1 MHVILGY
8 IWTVCAGTAAGFINT
23 LAGSGSAFS
32 LAALNALGL
41 PLDVANGTNRV
52 AILLQTLVAVV
63 IFKRKGRMPAFK
75 ITLPMIIP
83 AALGAVAGALLAG
96 SMDRGS
102 FRLAVGALML
112 LVLVLLFIKPKIWL
126 EQRESL
132 HRRPYW
138 LVGPVFFLIGVY
150 GGFIQMGIGV
160 FLLTALVLM
169 SGFDLVAGN
178 AVKVL
183 IVLVLTVPALV
194 IFAAQGLVRWDAGLV
209 LACGNMLGAWLAAR
223 EAAKRGAV
231 FIRWLLI
238 AVVAMA
244 AARYLGL
251 WPWR

>member
-1 MHVILGY
+1 MHDLLSY
-8 IWTVCAGTAAGFINT
+8 LLTVCAGAAAGFINT

-52 AILLQTLVAVV
+52 AIILQTLVAVL
-63 IFKRKGRMPAFK
+63 IFKRKGRMPAFR
-75 ITLPMIIP
+75 ITLPMIVP
-83 AALGAVAGALLAG
+83 AVFGAVAGALLAG
-96 SMDRGS
+96 SMERDV
-102 FRLAVGALML
+102 FRTAVGVLML
-112 LVLVLLFIKPKIWL
+112 LVLGLLFIKPKVWL

-138 LVGPVFFLIGVY
+138 IVGPVFFLIGVY

-169 SGFDLVAGN
+169 SGFDLVTGN

-183 IVLVLTVPALV
+183 IVLVLTAPALA
-194 IFAAQGLVRWDAGLV
+194 IFAAQGLVRWDAGLI

-223 EAAKRGAV
+223 EAARRGAV

-238 AVVAMA
+238 AVVTIA

-251 WPWR
+251 LS